1 MLEESG
7 RVVDVDS
14 DGVWVETIKMSACGS
29 CSARSGCGQSLLASV
44 GQGKRSVICV
54 DNPNR
59 LHVAADDNVV
69 IGIGENAFMR
79 ISLLLYLFPLLALFA
94 GAAIAGSL
102 SLGEPVVIGCGL
114 LGLTVGLV
122 VVRYISRTH
131 MTSCKYH
138 PVLLKV
144 V

>member
-1 MLEESG
+1 
-7 RVVDVDS
+7 
-14 DGVWVETIKMSACGS
+14 
-29 CSARSGCGQSLLASV
+29 
-44 GQGKRSVICV
+44 RSVICV

-79 ISLLLYLFPLLALFA
+79 ISLLLYLLPLLALFV